1 MQWRQFKLSYLP
13 APSDTSVL
21 NILTLLGAP
30 HMRPVKYVDRLNEK
44 YRSLGFPTYEWT
56 IHRDAPISPLQKPL
70 KEFCVSILTTRA
82 ISRT

>member
-1 MQWRQFKLSYLP
+1 
-13 APSDTSVL
+13 
-21 NILTLLGAP
+21 
-30 HMRPVKYVDRLNEK
+30 MRPVKYVDRLNEK